1 LANIK
6 INYGN
11 YGRIMALQI
20 RRRSFIKRGNYGKQ
34 LYTSRL
40 LKYKDLSQPKNSNK
54 VTIISNDSND
64 NYGNYL
70 ILLSYINFNHSTS
83 SLLYLL

>member
-1 LANIK
+1 MAIDLKSSIITEIILATIK

-34 LYTSRL
+34 L
-40 LKYKDLSQPKNSNK
+40 
-54 VTIISNDSND
+54 
-64 NYGNYL
+64 
-70 ILLSYINFNHSTS
+70 
-83 SLLYLL
+83 